1 MIRTLLTALSILI
14 LTLLSAP
21 AFAEIFTFACIE
33 KSNATVRKDS
43 ADSNLCSEEPS
54 RGCNQKPII
63 VKWEGVVVVIGKDRV
78 WVGEKIVFDGETL
91 NRSEEDDKQYH
102 NKLGG
107 LVSLQV
113 FTHEWT
119 SNKLANIL
127 YFEMNSYSGEDTY
140 GTVHY
145 YECND

>member
-21 AFAEIFTFACIE
+21 AFAEVFTFACIE

-43 ADSNLCSEEPS
+43 ASSNLCSEEPS
-54 RGCNQKPII
+54 HRCNQNPII

-78 WVGEKIVFDGETL
+78 WVGEKIVFDGITFYATD
-91 NRSEEDDKQYH
+91 EDDKEYH
-102 NKLGG
+102 KFAGIDL
-107 LVSLQV
+107 LRV
-113 FTHEWT
+113 FTHEWET
-119 SNKLANIL
+119 SKLANIL
-127 YFEMNSYSGEDTY
+127 YLRMNSYSGKDTS
-140 GTVHY
+140 GRVHY